1 MQENARA
8 PVDVGS
14 ALLAQLVARGSD
26 KAKVIG
32 SSPVESIILILI
44 LVPLHRLCE
53 ISFLFLST
61 DLAYYFCAQ
70 FVTVS
75 ESVNVNTTT
84 TFWCIWI

>member
-32 SSPVESIILILI
+32 SSPVESNSFIPLFLFCWDRTFGFEGQKQNPIAALFF
-44 LVPLHRLCE
+44 PLHLSVVLVFFLTER
-53 ISFLFLST
+53 ISL
-61 DLAYYFCAQ
+61 YF
-70 FVTVS
+70 V
-75 ESVNVNTTT
+75 
-84 TFWCIWI
+84 